1 MNLEDPWWHEN
12 GNYREIKEK
21 VNAEKEFRYQ
31 SQHLS
36 GPNGLGLTGY
46 HRIHADYLNNSDC
59 DCLSDLFALI
69 QKVVNAHL
77 ILNCTQ
83 EIRFVPIRF
92 ILAEIFK
99 LCPGKA
105 PQATFLQF
113 WPTIDEDDQ
122 LTESPLASNN
132 VRGAEFEELAVN
144 LEKVKHSEMAT
155 PPL

>member
-36 GPNGLGLTGY
+36 SPNGLGLTGY

-69 QKVVNAHL
+69 QKV
-77 ILNCTQ
+77 
-83 EIRFVPIRF
+83 
-92 ILAEIFK
+92 
-99 LCPGKA
+99 A